1 MSNLRTIKKRAS
13 IPAALVAILA
23 MVMSVVLV
31 PLIAA
36 PSANAEP
43 LPKKEFETCGGSV
56 ALSFDL
62 SNSLS
67 ASDVAKSKQAALE
80 LVKSLKGSPYRFGIY
95 TFASHS
101 PAAGNKN
108 FTPVSLANE
117 DGYNKV
123 VAAIND
129 IQMPAIRENLQGSPN
144 GGTNWEGGLQ
154 AIAND
159 IDSGIKYDAVYF
171 ITDGQPTW
179 DNNGRNWLGNTT
191 EVVELENA
199 VTQAKR
205 ISDKGAKLIPVGIGQ
220 LSDDRLFDLYKP
232 ILPSEYYYPPR
243 DPWKIDR
250 SLTGQTNAGED
261 NLTRSSA
268 NYFAR
273 LFHIAGANG
282 ATDFYRMF
290 PNR

>member
-220 LSDDRLFDLYKP
+220 LSDDRLFDLYK
-232 ILPSEYYYPPR
+232 LDNYS
-243 DPWKIDR
+243 WIDR
-250 SLTGQTNAGED
+250 WKK
-261 NLTRSSA
+261 
-268 NYFAR
+268 
-273 LFHIAGANG
+273 II
-282 ATDFYRMF
+282 
-290 PNR
+290 P